1 MAQNFIKAFG
11 VSPKAFSNAL
21 YALCDFES
29 LQKRNLTIHDF
40 IDIAKQQK
48 ASVVQYRDKISS
60 LEIQKNHLQLLN
72 KHLNIPIIINDKIE
86 LIAFAHGIH
95 LGQEDFEALHND
107 KRIAIKL
114 IRKKIGD
121 KLLGL
126 STHNEVEILQANEL
140 DLDMIGLG
148 AYRTTS
154 TKDVDTVL
162 GDKLS
167 YLAKI
172 SKHPVCA
179 IGGVTMNDQLKNVHF
194 NVISSALYK
203 N

>member
-11 VSPKAFSNAL
+11 KSPEAFSNAL

-40 IDIAKQQK
+40 ISIAKK
-48 ASVVQYRDKISS
+48 MGASVVQYRDKISP
-60 LEIQKNHLQLLN
+60 LELQKQHLQLLQQ
-72 KHLNIPIIINDKIE
+72 HLNIPIIINDKIE
-86 LIAFAHGIH
+86 LIEFAQGIH
-95 LGQEDFEALHND
+95 LGQEDLA
-107 KRIAIKL
+107 AIHTNKQVAVKL
-114 IRKKIGD
+114 VRSKIGN

-148 AYRTTS
+148 AYRTTL

-162 GDKLS
+162 GDNLC

-179 IGGVTMNDQLKNVHF
+179 IGGLTMSDKLKNVHF
-194 NVISSALYK
+194 NVISSALYE